1 MKIHLETRK
10 IEEIFQKFDIFPK
23 NPDLLY
29 SRGDMFFIFF
39 SEKHLKVTTRTSVG
53 RNNGR
58 TSVGGEKIK
67 KFTKST
73 ENFSDGSTKSKHV
86 CNRPHQPKILGIV

>member
-1 MKIHLETRK
+1 MKIHLKTRK

-73 ENFSDGSTKSKHV
+73 ENFREGLV
-86 CNRPHQPKILGIV
+86 

>member
-1 MKIHLETRK
+1 MKIHLKTRK
-10 IEEIFQKFDIFPK
+10 IEEIFRKSYIFTK

-73 ENFSDGSTKSKHV
+73 ENFREGLV
-86 CNRPHQPKILGIV
+86 